1 MRGAEGDGDEVD
13 LVVDKNI
20 RRGVGFAMH
29 KDAVKADMS
38 LLVNKT
44 AKYQ

>member
-1 MRGAEGDGDEVD
+1 MAEGDGDEVD

-20 RRGVGFAMH
+20 RRGVGIAMH
-29 KDAVKADMS
+29 KDASKTDVS

-44 AKYQ
+44 VKCQ